1 MAITKHVLVSGRVQ
15 GVGYRAWT
23 QHEAS
28 LRNLVGWVR
37 NCDDGRVEAILHGA
51 PDAVEAMLDAMRQ
64 GPAMARVDEIITRD
78 TEALPTRSFEVTR

>member
-1 MAITKHVLVSGRVQ
+1 MITKHVLVSGVVQ

-28 LRNLVGWVR
+28 LRNLAGWVR

-51 PDAVEAMLDAMRQ
+51 PDAVEAMLDVMRQ
-64 GPAMARVDEIITRD
+64 GPSMARVDEIITRD
-78 TEALPTRSFEVTR
+78 SVAPQTRSFNLIP

>member
-28 LRNLVGWVR
+28 LRDLVGWVR
-37 NCDDGRVEAILHGA
+37 NCDDGRVEAILHG
-51 PDAVEAMLDAMRQ
+51 PQDAVSAMLDAMRQ
-64 GPAMARVDEIITRD
+64 GPTMARVEEIITRD
-78 TEALPTRSFEVTR
+78 SEAPQTRHFEVTR

>member
-28 LRNLVGWVR
+28 LRDLAGWVR
-37 NCDDGRVEAILHGA
+37 NCDDGRVEAILHGP
-51 PDAVEAMLDAMRQ
+51 PDAVSAMLVAMRQ
-64 GPAMARVDEIITRD
+64 GPAMARVDEVITRD
-78 TEALPTRSFEVTR
+78 SEAPQTRYFEVTR